1 MITYL
6 SNLRL
11 VVLTRHQSN
20 FNNSIAVKHASK
32 LTIYIKFMFFTCE
45 KKERTYLFIN
55 VLNISFALAFNWHVS
70 FTCQRNITCESWW
83 TKWMLDFIPFEM
95 FIPLSLRLYSLFSP
109 FLALFNKKPKAKSR
123 LDFISNHI
131 HVNFNLSL

>member
-55 VLNISFALAFNWHVS
+55 VLNISFALAFN
-70 FTCQRNITCESWW
+70 
-83 TKWMLDFIPFEM
+83 
-95 FIPLSLRLYSLFSP
+95 
-109 FLALFNKKPKAKSR
+109 
-123 LDFISNHI
+123 
-131 HVNFNLSL
+131 